1 VAIIDETMAKTYWPA
16 TDPIGKR
23 IKFGGPQSTNPW
35 MTIVGIVR
43 HVRLA
48 SLESPSRVELYAPHA
63 QVSLNTMSLAVKTA
77 GDIHSI
83 SNAIQKATASIDPE
97 QPIYAI
103 KPFSDLVADSMLRR
117 RLIMILLAVFAGVAL
132 TLAALGIYGVISYW
146 VSQRSREIGIRLALG
161 ASRTAVLKMVI
172 GQSLWAVLVGIA
184 AGLALSAGLSRGITT
199 MLFNINAAD
208 PATFIMVCGA
218 LVAVGLAASLI
229 PALRATLVDPADT
242 LRQE

>member
-1 VAIIDETMAKTYWPA
+1 
-16 TDPIGKR
+16 
-23 IKFGGPQSTNPW
+23 
-35 MTIVGIVR
+35 
-43 HVRLA
+43 
-48 SLESPSRVELYAPHA
+48 
-63 QVSLNTMSLAVKTA
+63 MSLAVKTA

-103 KPFSDLVADSMLRR
+103 RPFSDLVADSMLRR

-132 TLAALGIYGVISYW
+132 TLAALGIYGVIFYW

-172 GQSLWAVLVGIA
+172 GQSMWAVLVGIA

-218 LVAVGLAASLI
+218 LVAVGLAASLV
-229 PALRATLVDPADT
+229 PALRATLVDPVDT